1 MPPSTSKRK
10 LPNWLSGY
18 LTMVKD
24 TEPMS
29 RYHLWVAITC
39 IAASLGRKCVMEFGP
54 EILFP
59 NLYTILVGPPGVRK
73 GTAIKYCIS
82 LLNEVGICKIAM
94 SGKVTGPQFY
104 IELEQSKEMTPLG
117 PADFFIHHTLFVVA
131 DELVNFMGNRD
142 PERLGDLCELYDG
155 KEIFSYRTKNSGTQV
170 IANPGLFLLGATTP
184 NWISEC
190 MPNLSV
196 GGGAASRIIFIY
208 ASKKGRHI
216 PLSRMKPFE
225 HKLRGHLVNDLAEIS
240 QLVGTFKLSSNAE
253 NSFAQWYENIFPNMN
268 LGDSRLESYKNR
280 LPSMV
285 LKVAMVHSA
294 CRSSSMIIDEDDIV
308 TTIRLFN
315 DAHGPMARTFGGM
328 GLNVLGSQTNY
339 VRELIMERKI
349 VAKSEVLRELKMH
362 ISLYD
367 LERII
372 NTLVAEKFIRTEYEQ
387 QIGEQQ
393 FILL

>member
-1 MPPSTSKRK
+1 MR
-10 LPNWLSGY
+10 
-18 LTMVKD
+18 
-24 TEPMS
+24 
-29 RYHLWVAITC
+29 
-39 IAASLGRKCVMEFGP
+39 FGP

-117 PADFFIHHTLFVVA
+117 TINNNNNSPYSDFFIHHTLFVVA
-131 DELVNFMGNRD
+131 DELVNFMGNKD
-142 PERLGDLCELYDG
+142 TDRLGDICELYDG

-170 IANPGLFLLGATTP
+170 IANPGFFLLGATTP

-208 ASKKGRHI
+208 ASKKGKHI
-216 PLSRMKPFE
+216 PLSRMKPFNNE
-225 HKLRGHLVNDLAEIS
+225 LRSHLVNDLAEIS
-240 QLVGTFKLSSNAE
+240 QLVGTFELTSEAE
-253 NSFAQWYENIFPNMN
+253 NSFAQWYEEIFPGMN

-280 LPSMV
+280 LPSLVM
-285 LKVAMVHSA
+285 KVAMVHSA
-294 CRSSSMIIDEDDIV
+294 CRSSSMIIEEDDIL

-362 ISLYD
+362 ISLHD

-372 NTLVAEKFIRTEYEQ
+372 NTLVAEKFIRTEYDQ